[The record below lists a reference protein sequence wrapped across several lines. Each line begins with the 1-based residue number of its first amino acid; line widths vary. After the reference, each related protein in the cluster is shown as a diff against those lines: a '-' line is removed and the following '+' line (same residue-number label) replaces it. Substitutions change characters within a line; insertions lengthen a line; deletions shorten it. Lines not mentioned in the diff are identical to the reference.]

1 MSMVLRQITTE
12 SEGDKQD
19 FDFPTTAT
27 QGLIVDADERV
38 DGEQQHLHVS
48 YDHKIGAWAHRCI
61 TQSQNSTDYLVN
73 GNATSGLRGE
83 QLLLDMQTT
92 RRIDGGNAERSINMG
107 LQSEQR
113 ISKISTLAL
122 APPTPADDSQNSVF
136 AEYLVD
142 YAQTSLA

>member
-48 YDHKIGAWAHRCI
+48 YDHKIGAWAHHAAL

-73 GNATSGLRGE
+73 GNATSGLRENGYYSICRP
-83 QLLLDMQTT
+83 LD
-92 RRIDGGNAERSINMG
+92 G
-107 LQSEQR
+107 
-113 ISKISTLAL
+113 STAAMLNDLSTWVCRA
-122 APPTPADDSQNSVF
+122 SREF
-136 AEYLVD
+136 GKYLRW
-142 YAQTSLA
+142 L

>member
-1 MSMVLRQITTE
+1 MVLRQVTTE

-61 TQSQNSTDYLVN
+61 NPVAKQHRL
-73 GNATSGLRGE
+73 SG
-83 QLLLDMQTT
+83 QW
-92 RRIDGGNAERSINMG
+92 
-107 LQSEQR
+107 QR
-113 ISKISTLAL
+113 
-122 APPTPADDSQNSVF
+122 
-136 AEYLVD
+136 Y
-142 YAQTSLA
+142 